1 MGRRGRPGASGWH
14 RSPLGWGLVINL
26 ATSIVC
32 FPAQAIPPIAPIA
45 PQVATPTGDPD
56 RAQFEQAR
64 QDYGAGRLAAAA
76 AGWRQV
82 ADRAA
87 ARGDRA
93 AQAAALNG
101 LSLALGLLGDRA
113 AAMRAIN
120 QSLGLLTVDAPWADR
135 LRAAALNQRARLEL
149 AAGQASQAV
158 QTLEQAERLYQSV
171 GDREGATGAALN
183 QAQAL
188 QALGLYGRALA
199 AIESQVVSWQ
209 GSTGNP
215 RGAAAPPDARLEGLG
230 LLAAGEALRDLGQ
243 LERSREVLGRAA
255 ALVAVTGDRRD
266 QSAVALA
273 IARTQ
278 ALIARQAAD
287 RTDRDDPQR
296 LGLQREAIAAFD
308 RAIAAAQTAGEVRDR
323 LWAQLERWDLTAAL
337 TTESS
342 PDRPALEAIA
352 RLVEQLP
359 AGRDRVAARMRLAR
373 GWLALAQP
381 EPAIAAL
388 TTAAQEANGLG
399 DRRLEAAA
407 WGKLGDLDREQGNGT
422 RAARRLD
429 RSLALVEG
437 LAAPEVTYRTAR
449 SLGQLRNQ
457 QGNRT
462 GALAAYRTA
471 TAAIGQLRNDLAGLD
486 SVVQFSLRDRV
497 EPVYREFVDQ
507 LLRGNPSQEDLQ
519 AARSAIEALQLV
531 ELENF
536 FRQACLDARPEPLD
550 RAIDARTD
558 TAAIEAII
566 LPDRV
571 ATLVKLPGQ
580 PLRYATAAV
589 PKPTVLDTL
598 QRLQQAVQDPS
609 VPGRDRLRL
618 SQQTYQWLVAPVAA
632 DLDRAGVTT
641 LVFVLDGPLA
651 NIPIAALHDG
661 NRYLLERYNTT
672 RALGLQLFAPKTL
685 DPRSLAVLAAG
696 VSESAPSF
704 EAENLEAL
712 PFVAD
717 ELEILTQALPTA
729 LLRDRDLTETAFRQ
743 ALQNTDVPIVHI
755 ATHAQFSSRAD
766 RTFLLAWDRRI
777 ALADFDRLLRRPA
790 RRSPIELLVLSACE
804 TARGDDRATLGL
816 TGIAIQAG
824 TRSVLGTLWQVS
836 DESTALLMGDFYQ
849 NLRAGATKAEA
860 LRRAQ
865 LALLADPNFRHP
877 FYWAPYILVG
887 NWL

>member
-1 MGRRGRPGASGWH
+1 M
-14 RSPLGWGLVINL
+14 L
-26 ATSIVC
+26 
-32 FPAQAIPPIAPIA
+32 PIAPIA
-45 PQVATPTGDPD
+45 PGIATPAREPD

-76 AGWRQV
+76 AGWQAV

-93 AQAAALNG
+93 GQAAALNG

-113 AAMRAIN
+113 AAQRAID
-120 QSLGLLTVDAPWADR
+120 QSLALLTEGAPWADR
-135 LRAAALNQRARLEL
+135 LRAAALNQRARLAL

-158 QTLEQAERLYQSV
+158 QLLAQAERLYQSV
-171 GDREGATGAALN
+171 GDREGVMGAALN
-183 QAQAL
+183 RAQAL
-188 QALGLYGRALA
+188 QSLGLYGRALA
-199 AIESQVVSWQ
+199 AIESQVVQWQ
-209 GSTGNP
+209 GATSGTP
-215 RGAAAPPDARLEGLG
+215 SRLQGLG
-230 LLAAGEALRDLGQ
+230 LLAAGEALRELGQ
-243 LERSREVLGRAA
+243 LGRSREVLSRAQT
-255 ALVAVTGDRRD
+255 LLGTSGDRRD
-266 QSAVALA
+266 QSSVALA

-287 RTDRDDPQR
+287 RNDPQQLELR
-296 LGLQREAIAAFD
+296 QEAIAAFE
-308 RAIAAAQTAGEVRDR
+308 RAIAAAQTVGAKRDR
-323 LWAQLERWDLTAAL
+323 LWAQFEQWDLAATPTAEGGPSAAAL
-337 TTESS
+337 G
-342 PDRPALEAIA
+342 AIA
-352 RLVEQLP
+352 PRVDQLP
-359 AGRDRVAARMRLAR
+359 AGRDRVAARIRLAR
-373 GWLALAQP
+373 GWLALARS

-388 TTAAQEANGLG
+388 TTAAQEANQLG

-407 WGKLGDLDREQGNGT
+407 WGQLGDLDRQRGQWAT
-422 RAARRLD
+422 AAQRLD
-429 RSLALVEG
+429 RSLTLVEG

-457 QGNRT
+457 QGDRA
-462 GALAAYRTA
+462 GSLAAYRTA

-486 SVVQFSLRDRV
+486 SVVQFSFRDRV
-497 EPVYREFVDQ
+497 EPVYRELVDQ
-507 LLRGNPSQEDLQ
+507 LLRGNPSQDDLQ

-550 RAIDARTD
+550 RAIDARSD

-571 ATLVKLPGQ
+571 ATLIKLPGQ
-580 PLRYATAAV
+580 PLRYAAAPV
-589 PKPTVLDTL
+589 PKATVLDTL
-598 QRLQQAVQDPS
+598 QQVQQAVQNPS
-609 VPGRDRLRL
+609 IPARERLQL
-618 SQQTYQWLVAPVAA
+618 SQQIYRWLVAPVAA
-632 DLDRAGVTT
+632 DLEQSGVKT

-661 NRYLLERYNTT
+661 DRYLLERYNTT

-704 EAENLEAL
+704 EAENLGPL

-717 ELEILTQALPTA
+717 ELEILAQEVPTSV
-729 LLRDRDLTETAFRQ
+729 LRDRALTETAFRT
-743 ALQNTDVPIVHI
+743 ALQDTDAPIVHI

-766 RTFLLAWDRRI
+766 RTFLLAWDQRI

-790 RRSPIELLVLSACE
+790 SRPPIELLVLSACE

-836 DESTALLMGDFYQ
+836 DESTALLMGDFY
-849 NLRAGATKAEA
+849 NHLRAGATKAEA